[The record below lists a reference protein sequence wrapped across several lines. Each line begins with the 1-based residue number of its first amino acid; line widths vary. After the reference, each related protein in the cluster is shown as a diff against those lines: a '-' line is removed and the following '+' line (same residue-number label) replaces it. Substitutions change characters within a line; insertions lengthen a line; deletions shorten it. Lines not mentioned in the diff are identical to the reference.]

1 VKSMKSME
9 LSKEMQTCIDA
20 CLSCYTRCE
29 EALNH
34 CLQQGGQHADPQMI
48 RTLTDCAEMSRM
60 CAEMMMRMSPMSSE
74 MCAMVARM
82 CDMCAD
88 ACMRMPDDA
97 MMMRCADSCTEC
109 AQACR
114 AMMKTMA

>member
-48 RTLTDCAEMSRM
+48 RTLTDCAEMS
-60 CAEMMMRMSPMSSE
+60 
-74 MCAMVARM
+74 AMVARM